1 MFCRVL
7 GPVVGAVLASAF
19 ASLGPGHAA
28 PAATSRPLVM
38 AQASS
43 GTEAPS
49 RSIRKRSDS
58 GPKKEPT
65 ARQMMARER
74 QRTCAGE
81 WKSAKA
87 AGTTGGAKWPKFWS
101 ACNARLK
108 GGSA

>member
-1 MFCRVL
+1 MLDRVS
-7 GPVVGAVLASAF
+7 GAIVGAVLASTF
-19 ASLGPGHAA
+19 ASPGPGHAT
-28 PAATSRPLVM
+28 PAATSPPLVI

-49 RSIRKRSDS
+49 RGLRKRSDS

>member
-1 MFCRVL
+1 MFCRVS
-7 GPVVGAVLASAF
+7 GAVVGAVLAFTF
-19 ASLGPGHAA
+19 AASGTGHAA
-28 PAATSRPLVM
+28 PATASRPLVM

-49 RSIRKRSDS
+49 RAVRKHADTR
-58 GPKKEPT
+58 PKKEPT

>member
-1 MFCRVL
+1 MFCRVS

-28 PAATSRPLVM
+28 PAATSHPLVM
-38 AQASS
+38 AQAS
-43 GTEAPS
+43 GTEAPI
-49 RSIRKRSDS
+49 RGLRKRSDS